1 MLAKANFARPLLA
14 WSLEGAHSP
23 SSAGSSQDLQ
33 LGIISRPTN
42 RVLCHISP
50 VLGFHLKVQQR
61 ASCLTG
67 SGNLTFMTWWF
78 AKFCSHQCCSTEALY
93 AKIYCNVPNSPW
105 SKYDK
110 WVRIW
115 TSAQK
120 EHLLKRKY
128 ELRFFHLRFLLSFF
142 MARPTSLCKEP
153 STTPAFTSL
162 PVASLGSLPSW
173 VCWGIYQLDS
183 GHQGGPEMPKSWSGC
198 KGNQGNPCL
207 PLFRVPR
214 FERKI
219 EESAKTSF
227 AVQNGERFPIPIFPT
242 PIDRSPPV
250 FLQQI
255 FGNNL
260 GCVRTSKRQWT

>member
-42 RVLCHISP
+42 RVLCQISP

-142 MARPTSLCKEP
+142 MTCKTHIPLQRSL
-153 STTPAFTSL
+153 
-162 PVASLGSLPSW
+162 
-173 VCWGIYQLDS
+173 Y
-183 GHQGGPEMPKSWSGC
+183 
-198 KGNQGNPCL
+198 NPCL
-207 PLFRVPR
+207 HLFASGISGIFTYHGFAEGYISWTLAIRKGRKCPRVGLVAR
-214 FERKI
+214 ETRKPML
-219 EESAKTSF
+219 ATF
-227 AVQNGERFPIPIFPT
+227 
-242 PIDRSPPV
+242 
-250 FLQQI
+250 
-255 FGNNL
+255 
-260 GCVRTSKRQWT
+260 

>member
-1 MLAKANFARPLLA
+1 MNKVQNLDSTSWCFHCLHPRVFLRMLAKANFARPLLA

-183 GHQGGPEMPKSWSGC
+183 GHQGGP
-198 KGNQGNPCL
+198 GNAQELVWLQGKPGKPML
-207 PLFRVPR
+207 ATF
-214 FERKI
+214 
-219 EESAKTSF
+219 
-227 AVQNGERFPIPIFPT
+227 
-242 PIDRSPPV
+242 
-250 FLQQI
+250 
-255 FGNNL
+255 
-260 GCVRTSKRQWT
+260 